1 MPLDPISV
9 LVVEDSQACL
19 VVELLQPFDGNANVV
34 LCLDGTLLDPLVVV
48 RLRDPSLSS
57 ARPGRLGM
65 WDIGG
70 WNPPVASSGPEPS
83 VHIDRLKVGT
93 VAALVLEVAF
103 APRGVD

>member
-1 MPLDPISV
+1 
-9 LVVEDSQACL
+9 
-19 VVELLQPFDGNANVV
+19 
-34 LCLDGTLLDPLVVV
+34 
-48 RLRDPSLSS
+48 
-57 ARPGRLGM
+57 M